1 MTLSTNL
8 DIRSYAAARNVK
20 LYEVAAKLGMS
31 PAAFS
36 TAYMRNEQ
44 TKITKES
51 LKRIIRE
58 IDEEKKGGKNEEVQ
72 AE

>member
-1 MTLSTNL
+1 
-8 DIRSYAAARNVK
+8 
-20 LYEVAAKLGMS
+20 MS

-36 TAYMRNEQ
+36 MAYMRNEQ

-58 IDEEKKGGKNEEVQ
+58 IDEEKKGTRHETLQ

>member
-20 LYEVAAKLGMS
+20 LYEIAEKLGMS

-44 TKITKES
+44 TKLTKES

>member
-20 LYEVAAKLGMS
+20 LYEIAEKLGMS

-44 TKITKES
+44 TKLTKES

-58 IDEEKKGGKNEEVQ
+58 IDEEKKGGKNEEVH